1 MSKSKDKAK
10 ADKPKAEKP
19 KKKSNTFVPPPSIQG
34 PVAVVQATPAA
45 PAPPPPRSVS
55 GTASGPPADVTDV
68 AERVSTNIRALRKAR
83 GLSLE
88 ALSQAS
94 GVSRAA
100 LSQIETGK
108 SNPSIGAVWK
118 IATGLGV
125 PFGELLGETGGG
137 VQLLRRAEMPLLRS
151 ADATFESRALLRAG
165 ALAPVEAYELRLAK
179 GARHAADAHAP
190 GTRELVVVLSGRL
203 SLVVGP
209 ATYDLEPGDAIVF
222 SADVPHAYENPG
234 PGETHAHNVLVYS
247 R

>member
-1 MSKSKDKAK
+1 MSKSKDKPK
-10 ADKPKAEKP
+10 ADKPKADKPKADKP
-19 KKKSNTFVPPPSIQG
+19 KKKSANTFVPPPSIQG
-34 PVAVVQATPAA
+34 PVAAFTAPVA
-45 PAPPPPRSVS
+45 PAHAAAQSP
-55 GTASGPPADVTDV
+55 PPADATDV
-68 AERVSTNIRALRKAR
+68 GERVSTNIRALRKAR

-137 VQLLRRAEMPLLRS
+137 VQLLRRAEMPVLRS
-151 ADATFESRALLRAG
+151 TDATFESRALLRAG

-222 SADVPHAYENPG
+222 SADVPHAYENTG

>member
-1 MSKSKDKAK
+1 MSKSKEKPKGEKAK
-10 ADKPKAEKP
+10 ADKPK
-19 KKKSNTFVPPPSIQG
+19 KKSANTFVPPPSIQG
-34 PVAVVQATPAA
+34 PVAAVEGRPSPVQAVAPAA
-45 PAPPPPRSVS
+45 HVQTP
-55 GTASGPPADVTDV
+55 PPADVTDV

-137 VQLLRRAEMPLLRS
+137 VQ
-151 ADATFESRALLRAG
+151 
-165 ALAPVEAYELRLAK
+165 
-179 GARHAADAHAP
+179 
-190 GTRELVVVLSGRL
+190 
-203 SLVVGP
+203 
-209 ATYDLEPGDAIVF
+209 
-222 SADVPHAYENPG
+222 
-234 PGETHAHNVLVYS
+234 
-247 R
+247 

>member
-1 MSKSKDKAK
+1 MSKSKDKPKADKSK
-10 ADKPKAEKP
+10 ADKPKADKP
-19 KKKSNTFVPPPSIQG
+19 KKKSANTFVPPPSIQG
-34 PVAVVQATPAA
+34 PPPVSQA
-45 PAPPPPRSVS
+45 APPPSVQS
-55 GTASGPPADVTDV
+55 PPPADATDV
-68 AERVSTNIRALRKAR
+68 GERVSTNIRALRKAR

-137 VQLLRRAEMPLLRS
+137 VQLLRRAEMPVLRS
-151 ADATFESRALLRAG
+151 TDATFESRALLRAG

-209 ATYDLEPGDAIVF
+209 ASYDLEPGDAIVF
-222 SADVPHAYENPG
+222 SADVPHAYENTG
-234 PGETHAHNVLVYS
+234 PGDTHAHNVLVYS